1 MFVLGLVLS
10 LAIGIS
16 LGLLGGGGSILT
28 VPVLHYV
35 LGVAAHDAVSGS
47 LLVVG
52 ATSLVALIPHAR
64 AGNVHWRIGFA
75 FGATSMAAAFAGGR
89 LNAHIPGLVLIV
101 AFAFVMIIAGL
112 AMLQRA
118 RKPLTA
124 CPTEDIRL
132 SRVLAIGLGVGILTG
147 TLGAG
152 GGFLIVPALALVGG
166 LAIRQAVATSLLVI
180 SLNSFAGFAAT
191 SEHASLDWKL
201 AASVTVVAI
210 AGSFLGA
217 RLGKRLSAQHLQSVF
232 GWFVI
237 VTGVL
242 IAVKEL
248 S

>member
-1 MFVLGLVLS
+1 MFALGLILS

-52 ATSLVALIPHAR
+52 ATSLVALVPHAR
-64 AGNVHWRIGFA
+64 AGNVHWRIGVA
-75 FGATSMAAAFAGGR
+75 FGATSMSAAFAGGR

-101 AFAFVMIIAGL
+101 AFAVVMIAAGL
-112 AMLQRA
+112 AMLRRA
-118 RKPLTA
+118 HRPLTA
-124 CPTEDIRL
+124 CAAQDIRL
-132 SRVLAIGLGVGILTG
+132 SRVLAIGLGVGLLTG

-191 SEHASLDWKL
+191 SEHASLDWTL
-201 AASVTVVAI
+201 AAAVTSVAI

-217 RLGKRLSAQHLQSVF
+217 RLGKQLSAQRLQRVF

-237 VTGVL
+237 AAGVL
-242 IAVKEL
+242 IALKEL
-248 S
+248 T

>member
-1 MFVLGLVLS
+1 VFTLGLVLS
-10 LAIGIS
+10 LAIGLS
-16 LGLLGGGGSILT
+16 LGLLGGGGSMLT

-35 LGVAAHDAVSGS
+35 FGEAAHDAVSGS

-52 ATSLVALIPHAR
+52 TTSLVALIPHAR
-64 AGNVHWRIGFA
+64 AGNVHWRIGLA

-89 LNAHIPGLVLIV
+89 LNAVLPGVVLIV
-101 AFAFVMIIAGL
+101 AFACVMIVAGI
-112 AMLQRA
+112 AMLRRA
-118 RKPLTA
+118 RGRLAP
-124 CPTEDIRL
+124 CPAAEIRL
-132 SRVLAIGLGVGILTG
+132 SRVLAIGLGVGSLTG

-191 SEHASLDWKL
+191 AEHASVDWTV
-201 AASVTVVAI
+201 AAAVTAVAI
-210 AGSFLGA
+210 GGSFVGA
-217 RLGKRLSAQHLQSVF
+217 RLGKRLSAQHLQRAF

-237 VTGVL
+237 VVGVL
-242 IAVKEL
+242 MAMKEL